1 MHHRSLAFKL
11 ILGGILIMA
20 VPLAIVGTWSTVRSS
35 RTVQETTSTSLIN
48 VAKSLASTVDV
59 LFEEEIK
66 IAEELSV
73 GNTTIAVATKVAEV
87 GVEGAKT
94 EIEQLDTKL
103 SHAMKQIGKGY
114 EGLFVCDASGKIFSD
129 GVQGGYKGI
138 SIQDR
143 DYFKKSLQT
152 GKPVIANAVKSK
164 KTGKPVV
171 PIVAPI
177 LSPKGQMVGMVCL
190 VVKTDLLAE
199 EVLSVKLGKT
209 GYAVLVDHTGA
220 MVVHP
225 DEKQVLEMN
234 ILKIPEMKDVAEKM
248 LSGKSGLGEYTFK
261 GSLKQTGYAPVPS
274 CGFAVAATIPV
285 DEFLADVHSLRNAI
299 VITSLLC
306 ILIAAVGVFW
316 FSRSLTKP
324 IYRIISSLDDG
335 AEQVTSAA
343 SQVSEA
349 SQILAEGS
357 SEQAAAI
364 EETSSSLEE
373 MAAMTKQ
380 NASNSGQANAM
391 MIEASNVIT
400 SAGES
405 MNRLIVAM
413 KEMTAASEETSKI
426 IKTIDEIAFQTN
438 LLALNA
444 AVEAAR
450 AGEAGAGFAVVA
462 DEVRNLARRAAEAAR
477 QTSNLIEDTIKKVGE
492 GSHLVNKTS
501 AEFTQVSDSTRKVGE
516 LLSEISTASSEQAEG
531 IQQLTSAVAQM
542 DQVTQQ
548 NAANAEESA
557 SAAEELNAQAVEMKH
572 MVEEMLTII
581 AGSKNKPGAIRVAT
595 PPKTSAKKRSTSKL
609 PARKSVQAPAASG
622 TREVSPENLIP
633 FDDDELKSF

>member
-1 MHHRSLAFKL
+1 MNHRSLAFKL

-20 VPLAIVGTWSTVRSS
+20 VPLAIVGTWSTVRSTW
-35 RTVQETTSTSLIN
+35 TVQEITSNSLLN
-48 VAKSLASTVDV
+48 VAKSLAGTVDV
-59 LFEEEIK
+59 LFTEELK
-66 IAEELSV
+66 LAEELSV
-73 GNTTIAVATKVAEV
+73 GNTTIATATKVAEV
-87 GVEGAKT
+87 GVENAKA
-94 EIEQLDTKL
+94 EIDNLDTKL
-103 SHAMKQIGKGY
+103 TNAMKQIGKGY
-114 EGLFVCDASGKIFSD
+114 EGIFVSDANGKVFSD

-138 SIQDR
+138 TLQDR
-143 DYFKKSLQT
+143 EYFKKSVQT

-164 KTGKPVV
+164 KSGKPVV

-177 LSPKGQMVGMVCL
+177 LSPKGKLVGML
-190 VVKTDLLAE
+190 GLIVKTEFLAE
-199 EVLSVKLGKT
+199 QVLSVKIGKT
-209 GYAVLVDHTGA
+209 GYAVLVDNTGA

-234 ILKIPEMKDVAEKM
+234 ILKIPEMKDAAEKM
-248 LSGKSGLGEYTFK
+248 LGGKSGLGEYTFK
-261 GSLKQTGYAPVPS
+261 GALKLTGYAPVPS
-274 CGFAVAATIPV
+274 CGFAVAATVTV
-285 DEFLADVHSLRNAI
+285 DEFLADVHSLRKAI
-299 VITSLLC
+299 VITSLIC
-306 ILIAAVGVFW
+306 ILIAAAGVFW

-335 AEQVTSAA
+335 AEQVRSAA

-349 SQILAEGS
+349 SQTLAEGS

-391 MIEASNVIT
+391 MIEASHVIT

-413 KEMTAASEETSKI
+413 KDMTAASEETSKI

-477 QTSNLIEDTIKKVGE
+477 QTSNLIEDTIKKVNE
-492 GSHLVNKTS
+492 GSTLVNKTS
-501 AEFTQVSDSTRKVGE
+501 VEFVQVSDSTRKVGE
-516 LLSEISTASSEQAEG
+516 LLSEISTASNEQAEG

-557 SAAEELNAQAVEMKH
+557 SAAEELNAQAAEMKH
-572 MVEEMLTII
+572 MVEEILTII
-581 AGSKNKPGAIRVAT
+581 AGSKNKPASIQTAT
-595 PPKTSAKKRSTSKL
+595 TAPKTPAKRTTSKL
-609 PARKSVQAPAASG
+609 PARKTAQQVAASG
-622 TREVSPENLIP
+622 TREVSPESLIP
-633 FDDDELKSF
+633 FDDGDLKSF

>member
-1 MHHRSLAFKL
+1 MHRRSLAFKL

-20 VPLAIVGTWSTVRSS
+20 VPLAIVGTWSTIRSS
-35 RTVQETTSTSLIN
+35 RTVQEITSNSLIS

-59 LFEEEIK
+59 LFEEEMK

-87 GVEGAKT
+87 GVEAAKS
-94 EIEQLDTKL
+94 EIEQLDSKL
-103 SHAMKQIGKGY
+103 IHAMKQIGKGY
-114 EGLFVCDASGKIFSD
+114 EGIFVCDTSGNIYSD
-129 GVQGGYKGI
+129 GVQGGFKGI

-143 DYFKKSLQT
+143 EYFKKSLQT
-152 GKPVIANAVKSK
+152 GKPFIGKAVKSK
-164 KTGKPVV
+164 KSGKPVV
-171 PIVAPI
+171 PIAAPI
-177 LSPKGQMVGMVCL
+177 FSPKAQLVGILCL
-190 VVKTDLLAE
+190 VAKTDLLAE
-199 EVLSVKLGKT
+199 KVLSVKIGKT
-209 GYAVLVDHTGA
+209 GYAVLVDYTGA

-234 ILKIPEMKDVAEKM
+234 ILKIPEMKDAAEKM
-248 LSGKSGLGEYTFK
+248 LSGKSGLGEYVFK
-261 GSLKQTGYAPVPS
+261 GSLKLTGYAPVPS
-274 CGFAVAATIPV
+274 CGFAVATTIPV
-285 DEFLADVHSLRNAI
+285 DEFLAESRSLQTALLA
-299 VITSLLC
+299 TSFVC
-306 ILIAAVGVFW
+306 ILIAAAGIFW
-316 FSRSLTKP
+316 FSRSITKP
-324 IYRIISSLDDG
+324 IYRFISSLNEG

-349 SQILAEGS
+349 SQTLAEGS

-391 MIEASNVIT
+391 MIEATNVIK

-413 KEMTAASEETSKI
+413 KDMTAASEETSKI

-477 QTSNLIEDTIKKVGE
+477 QTSDLIEETIKKVNE
-492 GSHLVNKTS
+492 GSSLVNKTS
-501 AEFTQVSDSTRKVGE
+501 VEFVKVSDSTLKVGE
-516 LLSEISTASSEQAEG
+516 LLSEISTASNEQAEG

-548 NAANAEESA
+548 NASTAEESA

-572 MVEEMLTII
+572 MVEEIFAII
-581 AGSKNKPGAIRVAT
+581 AGSTNKPAALQVAT
-595 PPKTSAKKRSTSKL
+595 PPKTPVTKRRTSRL
-609 PARKSVQAPAASG
+609 PVRKTGQQVTASG
-622 TREVSPENLIP
+622 SREVSPENLIP
-633 FDDDELKSF
+633 FDDDDLKSF

>member
-11 ILGGILIMA
+11 VLGGISIMA
-20 VPLAIVGTWSTVRSS
+20 VPLAIVGTWSTIRSS
-35 RTVQETTSTSLIN
+35 RTVQEITSNSLLN
-48 VAKSLASTVDV
+48 VAKSLAGTVDV
-59 LFEEEIK
+59 LFVEELK
-66 IAEELSV
+66 MAEELSV
-73 GNTTIAVATKVAEV
+73 GNTTIATATKVAEV
-87 GVEGAKT
+87 GTENAKT
-94 EIEQLDTKL
+94 EIDHLDTKL
-103 SHAMKQIGKGY
+103 ANAMKQIGKGY
-114 EGLFVCDASGKIFSD
+114 EGIFVSDVQGQIYSD

-143 DYFKKSLQT
+143 DYFKKAVQT

-164 KTGKPVV
+164 KSGKPVV

-177 LSPKGQMVGMVCL
+177 FSPKGKLVGIL
-190 VVKTDLLAE
+190 GLIVKTDFLAE
-199 EVLSVKLGKT
+199 HVLSVKIGKT
-209 GYAVLVDHTGA
+209 GYAYLVDNTGA

-234 ILKIPEMKDVAEKM
+234 ILKISEMKDIAEKM

-261 GSLKQTGYAPVPS
+261 GIPKQTSYTPVPS
-274 CGFAVAATIPV
+274 CGFVVVTTIPV

-299 VITSLLC
+299 VITSLIC
-306 ILIAAVGVFW
+306 ILVAAAGVFW
-316 FSRSLTKP
+316 FSRSLTRP

-335 AEQVTSAA
+335 AEQVSSAA

-349 SQILAEGS
+349 SQTLAEGS

-391 MIEASNVIT
+391 MVEATRVIA
-400 SAGES
+400 SAGET
-405 MNRLIVAM
+405 MNRLILAM

-477 QTSNLIEDTIKKVGE
+477 QTSNLIEDTIKKVNE

-501 AEFTQVSDSTRKVGE
+501 TEFSQVSDSTRKVGE

-557 SAAEELNAQAVEMKH
+557 SAAEELNAQAAEMKH
-572 MVEEMLTII
+572 MVEEILTII
-581 AGSKNKPGAIRVAT
+581 AGSKNKPAAIQVAS
-595 PPKTSAKKRSTSKL
+595 PPKKSVKRSASQLPVRKPMHAVASKG
-609 PARKSVQAPAASG
+609 K
-622 TREVSPENLIP
+622 TEVSPEKLIP
-633 FDDDELKSF
+633 FDEDELKSF